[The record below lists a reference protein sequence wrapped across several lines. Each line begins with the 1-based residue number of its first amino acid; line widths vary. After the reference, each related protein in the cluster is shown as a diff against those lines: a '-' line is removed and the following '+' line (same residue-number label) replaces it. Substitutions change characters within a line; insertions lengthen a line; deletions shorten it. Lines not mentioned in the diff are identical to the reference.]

1 MYSVTKCTLKYT
13 PNMNKAPL
21 TIFNNYKS
29 NKYVWLKISQFS
41 RKLEE
46 KLMNDILLML
56 PGPTTVH
63 PRVLNAMSQAVVN
76 HRGAK
81 YGEILTETTE
91 LMSKVFQTE
100 NNSYLL
106 TGSGTAAMEAGIANT
121 VAPGEKMLNVV
132 GGKFGERFMKIA
144 QTHGIDA
151 QELAVEWGTAVTPE
165 AIKEALDADED
176 IKAVSVIH
184 NETSTGVAA
193 PIEEIGKVM
202 KNYDALYIVDTVSSL
217 AGDEVNVDKFGIDVC
232 LTGSQKCIAAPPGMG
247 ANTFSDDA
255 WAAAEKVE
263 TNTFYLDMK
272 AARKSGDKVPP
283 QTPYTPSVSLTYA
296 MNEALKMIMEEG
308 LDNRV
313 ARHHKAAKA
322 SVAAVKALGL
332 ELFADEAVSSAT
344 VTAVKMPEGITDDQF
359 RGTTRDKYGVELAG
373 GQDHLKG
380 NIFRIG
386 HMGNISYKELL
397 QTFGAIGMT
406 LKGLDVIDDAGAG
419 VASIAESYL

>member
-1 MYSVTKCTLKYT
+1 MD
-13 PNMNKAPL
+13 
-21 TIFNNYKS
+21 
-29 NKYVWLKISQFS
+29 
-41 RKLEE
+41 
-46 KLMNDILLML
+46 DILLML

-63 PRVLNAMSQAVVN
+63 PRVLSAMSQAVVN
-76 HRGAK
+76 HRSAK
-81 YGEILTETTE
+81 YGAILTETTE
-91 LMSKVFQTE
+91 LMSKVFQTP
-100 NNSYLL
+100 NKSYLL
-106 TGSGTAAMEAGIANT
+106 TGSGTAAMEAAVANT
-121 VAPGEKMLNVV
+121 VAPGEKILNVV
-132 GGKFGERFMKIA
+132 GGKFGERLMKIA
-144 QTHGIDA
+144 NTHGIESK
-151 QELAVEWGTAVTPE
+151 ELAVEWGTAVTPE
-165 AIKEALDADED
+165 AIAEALDEDED
-176 IKAVSVIH
+176 IKAVTVVH

-217 AGDEVNVDKFGIDVC
+217 AGDEVNVEKFGIDVC
-232 LTGSQKCIAAPPGMG
+232 FTGSQKCLAAPPGM
-247 ANTFSDDA
+247 AAITLSDDA
-255 WAAAEKVE
+255 WAAVDSVE

-283 QTPYTPSVSLTYA
+283 ETPYTPSVSLTYA
-296 MNEALKMIMEEG
+296 MNEALKMVMEEG

-322 SVAAVKALGL
+322 SVEAVKALGL

-344 VTAVKMPEGITDDQF
+344 VTAVKMPEGITDADF

-386 HMGNISYKELL
+386 HMGNISYKELT
-397 QTFGAIGMT
+397 QTFAAIGMT
-406 LKGLDVIDDAGAG
+406 LKGLGVIEEAGAG

>member
-1 MYSVTKCTLKYT
+1 MD
-13 PNMNKAPL
+13 
-21 TIFNNYKS
+21 
-29 NKYVWLKISQFS
+29 
-41 RKLEE
+41 
-46 KLMNDILLML
+46 DILLML
-56 PGPTTVH
+56 PGPTTVD
-63 PRVLNAMSQAVVN
+63 PRVLAAMSKAVVN

-91 LMSKVFQTE
+91 LMSKVFQTP
-100 NNSYLL
+100 NKSYLL
-106 TGSGTAAMEAGIANT
+106 TGSGTAAMETAVANT

-151 QELAVEWGTAVTPE
+151 QELAVEWGTAVSPKQIE
-165 AIKEALDADED
+165 EALDENED
-176 IKAVSVIH
+176 IKAITVVH

-217 AGDEVNVDKFGIDVC
+217 GGDYVDVEKFGIDVC
-232 LTGSQKCIAAPPGMG
+232 VTGSQKCLAAPPGM
-247 ANTFSDDA
+247 AAITLSDDA
-255 WAAAEKVE
+255 WKAVDNVE
-263 TNTFYLDMK
+263 TNTFYLDLK
-272 AARKSGDKVPP
+272 AARKRGDKNPP
-283 QTPYTPSVSLTYA
+283 ETPYTPSVSLTYA
-296 MNEALKMIMEEG
+296 MNEALKIVMEEG
-308 LDNRV
+308 LENRV

-344 VTAVKMPEGITDDQF
+344 VTAVKIPEGVTDAEF

-380 NIFRIG
+380 NVFRIG
-386 HMGNISYKELL
+386 HMGCISYKELV
-397 QTFGAIGMT
+397 QTFAAIGMT
-406 LKGLDVIDDAGAG
+406 LKGLGAIDDAGAG
-419 VASIAESYL
+419 VASITESYL

>member
-1 MYSVTKCTLKYT
+1 
-13 PNMNKAPL
+13 
-21 TIFNNYKS
+21 
-29 NKYVWLKISQFS
+29 
-41 RKLEE
+41 
-46 KLMNDILLML
+46 MNDILLML
-56 PGPTTVH
+56 PGPTSVH

-91 LMSKVFQTE
+91 LMSKVFQTP
-100 NNSYLL
+100 NDSYLL

-165 AIKEALDADED
+165 AIKEALE
-176 IKAVSVIH
+176 
-184 NETSTGVAA
+184 
-193 PIEEIGKVM
+193 IEEIGKVM

-217 AGDEVNVDKFGIDVC
+217 GGDEVNVEKFGIDVC
-232 LTGSQKCIAAPPGMG
+232 LTGSQKCLAAPPGM
-247 ANTFSDDA
+247 AAITLSDDA
-255 WAAAEKVE
+255 WAAVEKVE
-263 TNTFYLDMK
+263 TNTFYLDLK
-272 AARKSGDKVPP
+272 AAKKSGSKVPP

-296 MNEALKMIMEEG
+296 MNEALKMVMEEG

-386 HMGNISYKELL
+386 HMGNISYKELT
-397 QTFGAIGMT
+397 QTFAAIGMT
-406 LKGLDVIDDAGAG
+406 LKGLGVIEDAGAG

>member
-1 MYSVTKCTLKYT
+1 ML
-13 PNMNKAPL
+13 NLFFDNGG
-21 TIFNNYKS
+21 KS
-29 NKYVWLKISQFS
+29 MDN
-41 RKLEE
+41 
-46 KLMNDILLML
+46 ILLML
-56 PGPTTVH
+56 PGPTTVD
-63 PRVLNAMSQAVVN
+63 PRVLAAMSKAVVN

-91 LMSKVFQTE
+91 LMSKVFQTP
-100 NNSYLL
+100 NKSYLL
-106 TGSGTAAMEAGIANT
+106 TGSGTAAMETAVANT

-144 QTHGIDA
+144 KTHGIDA
-151 QELAVEWGTAVTPE
+151 QELAVEWGTAVTPKQIE
-165 AIKEALDADED
+165 EVLDANED
-176 IKAVSVIH
+176 IKAITVVH

-217 AGDEVNVDKFGIDVC
+217 GGDYVDVEKYGIDVC
-232 LTGSQKCIAAPPGMG
+232 VTGSQKCLAAPPGM
-247 ANTFSDDA
+247 AAITLSDDA
-255 WAAAEKVE
+255 WKAVDKVE
-263 TNTFYLDMK
+263 TNTFYLDLK
-272 AARKSGDKVPP
+272 AARKSGDKNPA

-296 MNEALKMIMEEG
+296 MNEALKIVMEEG
-308 LDNRV
+308 IENRV

-344 VTAVKMPEGITDDQF
+344 VTAVKMPEGITDADF

-380 NIFRIG
+380 NVFRIG
-386 HMGNISYKELL
+386 HMGCISYKELV
-397 QTFGAIGMT
+397 QTFAAIGMT
-406 LKGLDVIDDAGAG
+406 LKGLGAIEDAGAG
-419 VASIAESYL
+419 VASITESYL